1 MALAAS
7 AGGSGRE
14 VLREEWLRL
23 LRCSPLRPPLL
34 LVLLLVLVVDAV
46 DHLQY

>member
-14 VLREEWLRL
+14 VLREEWLRQ
-23 LRCSPLRPPLL
+23 LRCSPLRPP

-46 DHLQY
+46 DHLRY